1 MYVPIL
7 KAKQGEKDAL
17 LQLKQSTKE
26 NIRPLLEI
34 PPEHMDDPSKLNIDK
49 FWANKLYYLDF
60 PFETVSEEIEDSVF
74 ESWIINSNS
83 EYKIPVVHLS
93 YGMSKIESM
102 ISMSNNGIAV
112 RISLDEFFEDD
123 FTSDFSQL
131 IQLVDSKQTDIII
144 DVQAI
149 GESDYRKQAASTSYC
164 LQQINDLDSFRN
176 VIVCSG
182 SFPNKLD
189 IEKEQFLYVPKLELE
204 LFKLVEKKTE
214 MPIVYGDY
222 CVNHWA
228 IFEFIPGMQVSFNI
242 RYTLYDSY
250 LVYKGKTAKKGGF
263 SYESVKDVCQKL
275 VNRKDYF
282 GKDFSWG
289 DLIITDI
296 ANGTK
301 GTGGNSTTWRS
312 IGTNHHIETIVKQLS
327 NLGDF

>member
-17 LQLKQSTKE
+17 FQLKQSTKE

-34 PPEHMDDPSKLNIDK
+34 PPEHMDTPSKLNIEK

-93 YGMSKIESM
+93 YETSKIESVVS
-102 ISMSNNGIAV
+102 ISTNGIAV

-123 FTSDFSQL
+123 FTSDFAQL
-131 IQLVDSKQTDIII
+131 IQLIDSKQTDIII

-149 GESDYRKQAASTSYC
+149 GESDYRRQAASTSYC

-189 IEKEQFLYVPKLELE
+189 IEKEQFLNTPKLELE
-204 LFKLVEKKTE
+204 LFKLVEKKIE
-214 MPIVYGDY
+214 FPIIYGDY

-228 IFEFIPGMQVSFNI
+228 IFEFILGMQVSFNI
-242 RYTLYDSY
+242 RYTLYGSY
-250 LVYKGKTAKKGGF
+250 LVYKGKTAKKSGF
-263 SYESVKDVCQKL
+263 SYESVRAVCQKL
-275 VNRKDYF
+275 VERREYF
-282 GKDFSWG
+282 GNDYSWG
-289 DLIITDI
+289 DLMIADI

-301 GTGGNSTTWRS
+301 STSGNSTTWRA
-312 IGTNHHIETIVKQLS
+312 IGTNHHIETIVTQLS
-327 NLGDF
+327 SLGDF